1 MNIRVSG
8 SGVQFRG
15 SQAWTDL
22 RKTCAALHET
32 ISNRGFQDVTL
43 DFSQCE
49 AVTQSVMLPLMPV
62 ICKYRS
68 EGAGFYFVPP
78 RDDGLR
84 RLFENANWSHFIN
97 PDARS
102 ASRHEGGHVRA
113 LNYGESETEFEILD
127 RVMDLILESL
137 KPDRQTLKAVEWS
150 LWEIMD
156 NVASHAESPV
166 GGFVQATAFQQGNQ
180 VEFVVADGGVGI
192 PESMGIANHR
202 RAVEESI
209 NEGVTRDKTRNAGNG
224 LYGSFRVAS
233 LSDGGQFDLHS
244 FRGHLYTGTDGGIV
258 TKLEPVPYVGTSVR
272 CRIGLND
279 EYLLD
284 RALQFSGTSHDPGF
298 DSIERRYEDDD
309 GVAVLNLR
317 DEARRD
323 VGSRRSGIRLRSK
336 MENLLS
342 MTQTLV
348 VDLSGIGVI
357 SSSFADEV
365 FGRLFYELGPRAF
378 MKRIELRNVDQTVE
392 GLIDRAIL
400 QRTKL
405 GNGEA

>member
-1 MNIRVSG
+1 M
-8 SGVQFRG
+8 
-15 SQAWTDL
+15 
-22 RKTCAALHET
+22 
-32 ISNRGFQDVTL
+32 

-49 AVTQSVMLPLMPV
+49 RVTQSVMLPLMPI

-68 EGAGFYFVPP
+68 EGAGFYVVPP
-78 RDDGLR
+78 RDDGLH
-84 RLFENANWSHFIN
+84 RLFENANWFHFID
-97 PDARS
+97 PDAHL
-102 ASRHEGGHVRA
+102 ASRHEGGHVPA
-113 LNYGESETEFEILD
+113 LNYAESETEFEILD

-137 KPDRQTLKAVEWS
+137 RPDRQTLKAVEWS

-156 NVASHAESPV
+156 NVVSHAASPV

-192 PESMGIANHR
+192 PHSMGMADDR

-224 LYGSFRVAS
+224 LYGSFRVAA
-233 LSDGGQFDLHS
+233 LSEGGQFDLHS
-244 FRGHLYTGTDGGIV
+244 SRGHLYTGSDGNVV
-258 TKLEPVPYVGTSVR
+258 TKSESIPYLGTSVR
-272 CRIGLND
+272 CRIGLDD
-279 EYLLD
+279 ERLLD
-284 RALQFSGTSHDPGF
+284 KALEFAGKSHDPGF
-298 DSIERRYEDDD
+298 DSIERRYETDE
-309 GVAVLNLR
+309 GVAVLNLK

-323 VGSRRSGIRLRSK
+323 VGSRRSGIRVRAK
-336 MENLLS
+336 VENLLS
-342 MTQTLV
+342 MTRTLA
-348 VDLSGIGVI
+348 VDLDGIGVI

-365 FGRLFYELGPRAF
+365 FGRLFYELGPRSF